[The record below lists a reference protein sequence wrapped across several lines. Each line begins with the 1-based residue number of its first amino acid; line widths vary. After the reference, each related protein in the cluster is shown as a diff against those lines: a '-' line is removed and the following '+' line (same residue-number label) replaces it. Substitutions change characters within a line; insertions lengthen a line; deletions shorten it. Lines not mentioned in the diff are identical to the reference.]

1 MLLPLPS
8 SIRLYM
14 YIVYCCLV
22 YIYNKKLNPEAI
34 PSAVWIGL
42 LLYILEVIWRSVCV
56 VGPPLLVIGVANRF
70 SLSFSACFPPR
81 APPFRTSGIGQ
92 TRRIAQK
99 TGVAFPAF
107 LLVGGIS
114 ALFLLVDMISQ
125 LFNCWLVYIVQK
137 TQVAFPPFPL
147 VGGISALFCY
157 WLT

>member
-1 MLLPLPS
+1 
-8 SIRLYM
+8 M
-14 YIVYCCLV
+14 YTVAW
-22 YIYNKKLNPEAI
+22 YIYKTKNLIRRPFLQ
-34 PSAVWIGL
+34 PFGL
-42 LLYILEVIWRSVCV
+42 ASCCIYWRLSDGVCV
-56 VGPPLLVIGVANRF
+56 WLVLHYWILAWQTVF
-70 SLSFSACFPPR
+70 PFSACFPP
-81 APPFRTSGIGQ
+81 PLFRTSGIGQ

-99 TGVAFPAF
+99 TGFAFPAF

-125 LFNCWLVYIVQK
+125 LFNCRLVYIVQK